1 MYRPTSAARE
11 PVNTVTLRVSGGTAP
26 ALQASLDSALETG
39 GISGKVGRIVW
50 AESLVDSF
58 LLSRPRFALLLFGL
72 FTGIAL
78 ALSTLGLYGVV
89 AYSVTQRS
97 REIGVRAALGADPR
111 AVARLIVGGSLRLVA
126 FGCGVGI
133 VGAYAATRMLT
144 SFLFETSPTDPL
156 SFGVA
161 LLLLTVA
168 AVLASFVPMRR
179 AVRIDPMDT
188 LRTD

>member
-11 PVNTVTLRVSGGTAP
+11 PVNTVTLRVSGGTAS

>member
-1 MYRPTSAARE
+1 M
-11 PVNTVTLRVSGGTAP
+11 
-26 ALQASLDSALETG
+26 
-39 GISGKVGRIVW
+39 
-50 AESLVDSF
+50 
-58 LLSRPRFALLLFGL
+58 
-72 FTGIAL
+72 
-78 ALSTLGLYGVV
+78 
-89 AYSVTQRS
+89 
-97 REIGVRAALGADPR
+97 RAALGADPR